1 MFWALINERP
11 PEVAS
16 DMSRPISRRAALRVL
31 CLEDSPVDAELV
43 GRDADRSR
51 LSRST
56 MSVAAGRERLRG
68 AARRRPTTSSSPT
81 SRCPTST
88 ATRALELAKTACPA
102 TPFICVSGTIG
113 EEATVE
119 LLKEGADDCVL
130 KDKMARLPFAVERAI
145 AEKRAP
151 AARSPRPKRATGRF
165 WSTAASAL
173 PTTDIDG
180 RILLLNRRAVQN
192 LGGIDAGQFV
202 GKYLTELFGEEA
214 GRMYTERIRKT
225 AASREPL
232 EYIDHVELPIGQRWL
247 ASIHTPSLDAA
258 GEVVGVH
265 VYAQD
270 ITDRKLAE
278 EAVAAAAGQ
287 WRETFDAM
295 TDSVALF
302 DKGGSVLRCNAAT
315 VKLVSRS
322 FEDIIGRPCYEVFHG
337 TEEFHPQC
345 PQRRALESGHT
356 ETSVYEQNGHWL
368 RATFAPRVDDAGQ
381 VSGGVHVITDVTELK
396 QTERRL
402 LESVARH
409 EAVTDGVIAA
419 LARTVEV
426 RDPYTAGHE
435 RRVSDLATAIAR
447 HMRLDARGVRG
458 VEVAGKLHDVGKI
471 IVPAEI
477 LTKPGRL
484 SATEFE
490 LIKGHAEA
498 GSEILRAID
507 FPWPVAD
514 LTLQHHERL
523 DGSGYP
529 AGLSGDEILPGA
541 RILAVADVV
550 EAMSSHR
557 PYRPA
562 LGIEPALEEIRQ
574 NAGVKYDSDA
584 AAACAQVFADG
595 FEFAD

>member
-1 MFWALINERP
+1 MSAEPSPRP
-11 PEVAS
+11 
-16 DMSRPISRRAALRVL
+16 LRVL
-31 CLEDSPVDAELV
+31 CLEDSPIDADLV
-43 GRDADRSR
+43 GHTLTAAGYEVD
-51 LSRST
+51 
-56 MSVAAGRERLRG
+56 MSVAAGREDFEELVSADAYDVILADFSLPDFDG
-68 AARRRPTTSSSPT
+68 HAAL
-81 SRCPTST
+81 
-88 ATRALELAKTACPA
+88 ALAKTACPA

-119 LLKEGADDCVL
+119 LLKDGADDCVL
-130 KDKMARLPFAVERAI
+130 KDKMARLPFAIDRAI
-145 AEKRAP
+145 SEKAQRSTLTETE
-151 AARSPRPKRATGRF
+151 ARYREVLEHGGVGVAYYD
-165 WSTAASAL
+165 L
-173 PTTDIDG
+173 DG
-180 RILLLNRRAVQN
+180 RILLLNLRAVQN

-202 GKYLTELFGEEA
+202 GKDLTELFGEEA
-214 GRMYTERIRKT
+214 GRLYTDRLRET
-225 AASREPL
+225 AASREVR
-232 EYIDHVELPIGQRWL
+232 EHVDHVELPIGQRWL
-247 ASIHTPSLDAA
+247 ASIHTPALDAT

-270 ITDRKLAE
+270 ITARKLAE
-278 EAVAAAAGQ
+278 EAVAAAASQ

-295 TDSVALF
+295 ADSVALF
-302 DKGGSVLRCNAAT
+302 DEGGTVLRCNAAT

-322 FEDIIGRPCYEVFHG
+322 FEDIVGRPCYEVFHG

-345 PQRRALESGHT
+345 PQRRAFESGHT
-356 ETSVYEQNGHWL
+356 ESSVFEQDGHWL
-368 RATFAPRVDDAGQ
+368 RATFAPRVDDAGH
-381 VSGGVHVITDVTELK
+381 VSGGVHVVTDVTELM

-402 LESVARH
+402 LESVAKH
-409 EAVTDGVIAA
+409 AAVTDGVIAA
-419 LARTVEV
+419 LARTVEI

-435 RRVSDLATAIAR
+435 RRVSGLATAMAR

-484 SATEFE
+484 SAMEFE

-498 GSEILRAID
+498 GSEILGAID

-529 AGLSGDEILPGA
+529 GGLSGEEILPGA

-557 PYRPA
+557 PYRAA
-562 LGIEPALEEIRQ
+562 LGIEAALEEIRR

-584 AAACAQVFADG
+584 AAACAHVFAEG
-595 FEFAD
+595 FEFAE